1 MRRGIHES
9 MSAARPEVLVV
20 GGGLVGLSIADCC
33 ARAGLSVEIL
43 ERERAGARAS
53 WAGAGMLMCRPWPKP
68 PEGESDYHDLVFES
82 IKLHEAW
89 AARLLEETGIDVG
102 FVRCG
107 ALELI
112 GAGRAAPANDE
123 NIRRLLEGCAQR
135 GIPAERITSAQAR
148 ALEPKTALSAYAEAL
163 HFPSDAQVRN
173 NRLGRALAVSCRQQG
188 VQIREGQN
196 VSDLWMESGGVRGV
210 QMQDGS
216 RIAGSKV
223 VLAAGAWTSQIPSLV
238 KAVPR
243 AARIEPVR
251 GQILCYR
258 APQGLCRRLL
268 TAGHLYL
275 VPRPDGVILAGSTM
289 ERVGFSTVTTPEGLA
304 ALKAFAESLLPDLKG
319 IEPLMGWADVR
330 PGLKGPHPLVGPV
343 PGVDGLFVA
352 AGHYRSGITLA
363 PITGILVAEMI
374 AGKPAPAMAEPLLP
388 KN

>member
-1 MRRGIHES
+1 
-9 MSAARPEVLVV
+9 MSSSRPEVLVV
-20 GGGLVGLSIADCC
+20 GGGLVGLSIADCSV
-33 ARAGLSVEIL
+33 RLGLSVEIL

-112 GAGRAAPANDE
+112 GLDRVSPAGDD
-123 NIRRLLEGCAQR
+123 NIRRLLDGCAQR
-135 GIPAERITSAQAR
+135 GIPAERITPAQAR
-148 ALEPKTALSAYAEAL
+148 ALEPKADLSGYGDAL

-196 VSDLWMESGGVRGV
+196 ISDLWMEGGRVRGILT
-210 QMQDGS
+210 QDGG
-216 RIAGSKV
+216 RIEASQV
-223 VLAAGAWTSQIPSLV
+223 VLAAGAWTPQFPSLV
-238 KAVPR
+238 KAMPR

-258 APQGLCRRLL
+258 APQVLCRRLL
-268 TAGHLYL
+268 TTGHLYL

-289 ERVGFSTVTTPEGLA
+289 ERVGFSTVTTPEGQA

-319 IEPLMGWADVR
+319 LEPLMGWADVR

-363 PITGILVAEMI
+363 SITGTIVAELL
-374 AGKPAPAMAEPLLP
+374 AGRPAPAMAEPLLP
-388 KN
+388 KAKSQSLR